1 MLATRGA
8 NIIGDVASG
17 SQKNMAGEKKTGLWA
32 SLKAV
37 KDCRSLRCLK
47 G

>member
-17 SQKNMAGEKKTGLWA
+17 SQKNMAGEKKNWSVGE
-32 SLKAV
+32 S
-37 KDCRSLRCLK
+37 
-47 G
+47 